1 MTTINYE
8 HYEKVSRKINGY
20 EDKSLNQLGLA
31 KKLRVSTAIRYMW
44 PDAYKDGRKVEV
56 VLPGYRGVG
65 LRNPLTRDKTYKLV
79 SKLNG
84 EASTSH
90 QRGEMVKHCALRDTP
105 VALINHI
112 CDKYNAR
119 DTYRGQLYQITV
131 WDNGQIIKALLVQ
144 NAGRGGMHNYHIKAI
159 VKDQTEWDIKDPDFK
174 WEAKVHKQDPRL
186 IQNLD
191 DRQRLVLNIHI

>member
-1 MTTINYE
+1 MNYE
-8 HYEKVSRKINGY
+8 HYEKVSRKINGL
-20 EDKSLNQLGLA
+20 EDKTLEQLDKA

-56 VLPGYRGVG
+56 DLPGYRGVG
-65 LRNPLTRDKTYKLV
+65 LRKAVTRAKTYKLV

-90 QRGEMVKHCALRDTP
+90 QRGEMVKLCSFRDTP

-112 CDKYNAR
+112 CDRYNAR
-119 DTYRGQLYQITV
+119 DTYRGELYQITV
-131 WDNGQIIKALLVQ
+131 WDNGQVIKALLVR
-144 NAGRGGMHNYHIKAI
+144 NASNRHSNMHKHDIKAI
-159 VKDQTEWDIKDPDFK
+159 VMDQTEWDIKDPDFK
-174 WEAKVHKQDPRL
+174 WDVKIHKQDPRL
-186 IQNLD
+186 IQSLD